1 MMKKIL
7 FATTLLCA
15 GLSVSAQS
23 NYVINGTTDK
33 AKDGQTVYLSLA
45 EGSWTPVDS
54 TTVAQGKFTFK
65 GTQQKP
71 SFATIGIGRSG
82 INVILEPGDIAV
94 AIGENAGIGGT
105 PMNDK
110 FQTYQN
116 KLKEFTPQ
124 YKALG
129 AEYKTIQKEDKA
141 KMEAWEVKY
150 EALQKQEDAAQKEC
164 IMANTDN
171 IIGSFYL
178 AKAERTLTSDEIDQI
193 VAKASPEF
201 KASGYTQKVI
211 NHQIAVKRG
220 NIGVRFTDITLK
232 DIKGQ
237 KIALSDYVGKGKYV
251 LIDFWAS
258 WCGPCRK
265 EMPAVKAAYE
275 KFASKGFEIVGI
287 SLDSS
292 QSAWEK
298 GTADLGIT
306 WPQMSDLK
314 GWKCEGAALYGV
326 NSIPATLLV
335 DPNGIIIGKNLRGDE
350 IEKKLSEVLK

>member
-7 FATTLLCA
+7 FATTMLCA

-33 AKDGQTVYLSLA
+33 AKDGQTVYLALA
-45 EGSWTPVDS
+45 ETGWTPIDS
-54 TTVAQGKFTFK
+54 TTVAEGKFTFK
-65 GTQQKP
+65 GSQQKP
-71 SFATIGIGRSG
+71 CFASIGIGRSG
-82 INVILEPGDIAV
+82 TNVILESGNTSV
-94 AIGENAGIGGT
+94 FIGETPSVGGT
-105 PMNDK
+105 SMNDK

-116 KLKEFTPQ
+116 KLRVFNPQ

-141 KMEAWEVKY
+141 KMEAFEAKY
-150 EALQKQEDAAQKEC
+150 EALQKQEDAVQKEC

-171 IIGSFYL
+171 IIGAFYL
-178 AKAERTLTSDEIDQI
+178 AKAERNLTSDEIDQI

-201 KASGYTQKVI
+201 KTNGYTQRVI
-211 NHQIAVKRG
+211 NHQTAVKRG

-237 KIALSDYVGKGKYV
+237 EISLSDYVGKGKYV

-287 SLDSS
+287 SLDSN

-298 GTADLGIT
+298 GTESLGIT

-335 DPNGIIIGKNLRGDE
+335 DPNGIIIGKNLRGEE
-350 IEKKLSEVLK
+350 IDKKLSEVLK

>member
-7 FATTLLCA
+7 FATTLLCTA
-15 GLSVSAQS
+15 LSVSAQS

-33 AKDGQTVYLSLA
+33 AKDGQTVYLALA

-54 TTVAQGKFTFK
+54 ATVAQGKFTFK
-65 GTQQKP
+65 GEQQKAC
-71 SFATIGIGRSG
+71 FATIGIGRSG
-82 INVILEPGDIAV
+82 TNIVLEPGTISV
-94 AIGENAGIGGT
+94 AIGENTSVGGT
-105 PMNDK
+105 PLNDRL
-110 FQTYQN
+110 QTYQN
-116 KLKEFTPQ
+116 KLKVLAPQ
-124 YKALG
+124 YKALR
-129 AEYKTIQKEDKA
+129 AEYKAIQQDDKA
-141 KMEAWEVKY
+141 KMDAFEAKY
-150 EALQKQEDAAQKEC
+150 EALQKQDDALQKEC
-164 IMANTDN
+164 IMENTDN

-178 AKAERTLTSDEIDQI
+178 ARAEGNLSSEEIDQI
-193 VAKASPEF
+193 IAKASPEF

-220 NIGVRFTDITLK
+220 NIGVRYTDITLK
-232 DIKGQ
+232 DIKG
-237 KIALSDYVGKGKYV
+237 KEVSLSDYIGKGKYV

-258 WCGPCRK
+258 WCGPCRQ

-287 SLDSS
+287 SLDSN

-298 GTADLGIT
+298 GTESLGIT

-314 GWKCEGAALYGV
+314 GWKCEGAALYGI

-335 DPNGIIIGKNLRGDE
+335 DPNGIIIGKNLRGEE
-350 IEKKLSEVLK
+350 IDKKLSEVLK